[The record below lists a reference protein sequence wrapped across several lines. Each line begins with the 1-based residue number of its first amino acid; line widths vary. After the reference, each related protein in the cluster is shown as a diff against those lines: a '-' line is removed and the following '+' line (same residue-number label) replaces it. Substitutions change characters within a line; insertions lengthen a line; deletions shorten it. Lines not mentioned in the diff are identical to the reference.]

1 MSPQFLKRA
10 LIVTFCTVALFMA
23 SFVSMRTPD
32 DAVCKEGE
40 AQVENTTGPQ
50 LLWETLSRQFLS
62 SVHY

>member
-1 MSPQFLKRA
+1 MSPQTFKRI
-10 LIVTFCTVALFMA
+10 LIVALCTIALVAA

-40 AQVENTTGPQ
+40 APAQNTAGPQ
-50 LLWETLSRQFLS
+50 LIWETLSRQFLS